1 MRSIQRILILLLT
14 VCVFSCSKSE
24 IGLENANKKF
34 TSQEIY
40 ELDEIISKF
49 DSILLIKYN
58 YASLNQ
64 AYLIFSDSTFSSL
77 NQRSLL
83 VEFDLI
89 YSLYEEI
96 DQYQV
101 VEKVWWKNPNDETR
115 INYGSNRPYMDYLYE
130 QGLKNS
136 LICEYWENI
145 HPAADIGANVI
156 PYFSKNAGKLNF
168 NNRNHRLIFAIHYI
182 TLYNR

>member
-1 MRSIQRILILLLT
+1 MSSIQKILILLLT

-64 AYLIFSDSTFSSL
+64 AYLIFSDSTF
-77 NQRSLL
+77 
-83 VEFDLI
+83 
-89 YSLYEEI
+89 
-96 DQYQV
+96 
-101 VEKVWWKNPNDETR
+101 
-115 INYGSNRPYMDYLYE
+115 
-130 QGLKNS
+130 
-136 LICEYWENI
+136 
-145 HPAADIGANVI
+145 
-156 PYFSKNAGKLNF
+156 
-168 NNRNHRLIFAIHYI
+168 
-182 TLYNR
+182 